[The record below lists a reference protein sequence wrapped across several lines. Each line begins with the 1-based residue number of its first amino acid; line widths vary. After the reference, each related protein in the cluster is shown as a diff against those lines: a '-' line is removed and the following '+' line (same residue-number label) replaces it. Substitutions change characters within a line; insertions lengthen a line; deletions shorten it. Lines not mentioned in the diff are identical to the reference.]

1 MRVESETAPHSDI
14 SKTPAKPARR
24 FGRSLKARD
33 RLAFI
38 ILVTPALIW
47 FLALMVWP
55 IINMFYVSMLEWNG
69 LLRDQTFIGLQN
81 YVRLLTADP
90 NFRQALRNTGVHL
103 LVGLPTA
110 MILAFV
116 LGFFLSLRL
125 PGHRAFRV
133 IFFSPVMISAAGA
146 AMMFVGV
153 YMPNGILNTVL
164 TAVGLESLTRLWL
177 GDPSVALAAVI
188 GADVWAS
195 IGFQSMMFYA
205 ALSGISREFYEAAKI
220 DGAGYWTI
228 MWRIAFPLI
237 IDIFG
242 VLMMLRT
249 LWILLGSAQVV
260 LLLTR
265 GGPGNSTLTLG
276 YYLYQEAFQT
286 QRLGYSQ
293 AIAVIAFTIGI
304 ICIWL
309 IRRLT
314 RRSYQL

>member
-1 MRVESETAPHSDI
+1 VRVESETALHSDT
-14 SKTPAKPARR
+14 SKAPAKSRR
-24 FGRSLKARD
+24 FGRSLKSRD
-33 RLAFI
+33 RIAFV
-38 ILVTPALIW
+38 ILILPAVIW
-47 FLALMVWP
+47 FLALMIWP
-55 IINMFYVSMLEWNG
+55 IINMFYVSLLKWNG

-81 YVRLLTADP
+81 YVQLLTNDP
-90 NFRQALRNTGVHL
+90 NFWQAMRNTGVHL
-103 LVGLPTA
+103 LVGLPSA
-110 MILAFV
+110 MIIAFM

-125 PGHRAFRV
+125 PGHRVFRV

-153 YMPNGILNTVL
+153 YMPNGILNTLL
-164 TAVGLESLTRLWL
+164 TAVGLENLRRLWL
-177 GDPSVALAAVI
+177 GDPSVALGAVI

-205 ALSGISREFYEAAKI
+205 ALSGISREYYEAARI
-220 DGAGYWTI
+220 DGAGNWTI

-242 VLMMLRT
+242 VLLMLRT

-260 LLLTR
+260 LLLTQ
-265 GGPGNSTLTLG
+265 GGPGNATLTLG
-276 YYLYQEAFQT
+276 YYLYQEAFLT

-293 AIAVIAFTIGI
+293 AIAVIAFIIGI